1 MSLVFLL
8 SGFNNRKLLAVAVLC
23 ERRDKE
29 HEAKM
34 PTVLWIPG
42 SFIVRLTRIVCGCI
56 LVVWLLPF
64 CARFAS
70 ESLVQSSS
78 SVSSAAIQGV
88 AALLLTLY
96 SVAVVSVASVFYF
109 LFNFVLSLSM
119 SSHF

>member
-1 MSLVFLL
+1 
-8 SGFNNRKLLAVAVLC
+8 
-23 ERRDKE
+23 
-29 HEAKM
+29 M

-42 SFIVRLTRIVCGCI
+42 SFIVRLTRIVCGRI

-64 CARFAS
+64 RARVAS

-96 SVAVVSVASVFYF
+96 SVAMGFCSVCLFF
-109 LFNFVLSLSM
+109 LV
-119 SSHF
+119 